1 MDYNVTLDIF
11 EGPLDLLLHLIKKN
25 EVDIY
30 DIPIAK
36 ITEQYLE
43 YLELIKSLSLDIAG
57 EFLLMATTLLHIKS
71 KTLLPATE
79 DAIEDEDEDFGDPR
93 EELIR
98 RLLEYKRYKDAA
110 QQIKDR
116 NLLGRD
122 VFVRGELPREDL
134 EFEEVLESVSI
145 FALLEALQTVLKKIP
160 KPHLLDMSTERFNI
174 MDKINDVMALL
185 AKSKSTAFFSL
196 FPQEATKGEIIVTF
210 LAILELSKLRML
222 RIHQSIGGN
231 IRVYLP
237 DLNISQGL

>member
-57 EFLLMATTLLHIKS
+57 EFLLMATTLIHIKS

-145 FALLEALQTVLKKIP
+145 FALLEALQRVLKKIP
-160 KPHLLDMSTERFNI
+160 KPHLLDMSTERFNVV
-174 MDKINDVMALL
+174 DKINDVMALL
-185 AKSKSTAFFSL
+185 ANSKSKTFFSL

-222 RIHQSIGGN
+222 RIHQSIEGN